1 MHVNNE
7 QRAWG
12 VGVMGKKI
20 LGGVAWILICVIFL
34 CAGSAM
40 GFIGKSKVLSAAAWD
55 RMDRAFHIPVENP
68 FGQDVVTLL
77 VLGCDEDWYFG
88 GKQLIR
94 HQARSDMMLL
104 CRLDFKNNRIT
115 GISIPRDTLV
125 AADGH
130 AEQKINGYHLLG
142 GNEESKLAV
151 EALLPE
157 VQIDKVLALNFD
169 AFKQMIDAV
178 GGVDVYVP
186 KNMNYDDNRGHLHIH
201 LKAGHQHLNGD
212 QAEGFVRFRHSD
224 DDFHRTARQRDFVLA
239 FKETLKQ
246 HWTEL
251 GTVADKAVVLTGNAL
266 TPEQIA
272 YVADFAEK
280 IGSDNIQMGMLPV
293 VDTHDKFYD
302 LRIDEAK
309 APAVLAQYHFTE
321 DNLGLNQQQVQR

>member
-1 MHVNNE
+1 MVT
-7 QRAWG
+7 
-12 VGVMGKKI
+12 GKKV
-20 LGGVAWILICVIFL
+20 LSATVWVLICAIFL
-34 CAGSAM
+34 AIGIAG
-40 GFIGKSKVLSAAAWD
+40 GFIGKSKVLSAIITD
-55 RMDRAFHIPVENP
+55 RVDRTFHIPVQNP

-104 CRLDFKNNRIT
+104 VRLDFANNRIT

-130 AEQKINGYHLLG
+130 EEQKINAYHLLG
-142 GNEESKLAV
+142 GNDASKDAV
-151 EALLPE
+151 QALLPE
-157 VQIDKVLALNFD
+157 IQVDKVMALNFD

-178 GGVDVYVP
+178 DGVDVYVP
-186 KNMNYDDNRGHLHIH
+186 KNMNYDDRRGHLHIH

-239 FKETLKQ
+239 FKDTLKQ

-251 GTVADKAVVLTGNAL
+251 GSVADKAVALTGHAL
-266 TPEQIA
+266 TVEQIA
-272 YVADFAEK
+272 YIADFAEK
-280 IGSDNIQMGMLPV
+280 VGSDNIQMGMLPV
-293 VDTHDKFYD
+293 VDANDAHFD

-309 APAVLAQYHFTE
+309 TPSVLAQYHFI
-321 DNLGLNQQQVQR
+321 DDGGNGLAQQQVQH